1 MCFFITVISVLALR
15 LIKLQLFPSMQVV
28 NTNEIYQSEKVSN
41 TKFNLIDC
49 NGKDLLRFKKK
60 YILVIDKKPFSL
72 NNYEETLEN
81 LLNLNFIMQEEC
93 KNFNF
98 QDVLKSEGKKYYDI
112 SEEAYNKIKQLNN
125 IKGIYTYEYKE
136 LNKKEAWSVEGMI
149 TGQPEKYKIIE
160 GSFDEEIYNYNKDNN
175 ENIKNFSLDEKSIYS
190 KETDVD
196 KNNKIQL
203 TIDEELQD
211 KIREVLNRD
220 EFEKFKNVGVLL
232 MESDTGAVKAMV
244 HKDETLANVNFC
256 IEGMG
261 YEPGSVYKLITL
273 GGALEEGKVGMNDI
287 FTCTGK
293 ICKEGVH
300 GKITVRDALIKSC
313 NDVFAAIGEKLG
325 YEKLMEYSEK
335 LGLFS
340 PVLNMK
346 GEGRN
351 EASGIKP
358 DEDMGMTNISIG
370 QCITV
375 TPIQVLGFTNAF
387 VNDGV
392 YIKPHIIDKILD
404 SGDNVKKQIETQKE
418 KVFSSIT
425 SKLVKNTMI
434 DVVSSGTGKKAA
446 VEGTIVGGK
455 TGSATGSNNT
465 THGWFTGYFT
475 INNKTYTMTVFVP
488 DINGIYDM
496 GEEAGGGNTAAPI
509 FGEIVKEIK

>member
-1 MCFFITVISVLALR
+1 
-15 LIKLQLFPSMQVV
+15 
-28 NTNEIYQSEKVSN
+28 
-41 TKFNLIDC
+41 
-49 NGKDLLRFKKK
+49 
-60 YILVIDKKPFSL
+60 
-72 NNYEETLEN
+72 
-81 LLNLNFIMQEEC
+81 
-93 KNFNF
+93 
-98 QDVLKSEGKKYYDI
+98 
-112 SEEAYNKIKQLNN
+112 
-125 IKGIYTYEYKE
+125 
-136 LNKKEAWSVEGMI
+136 
-149 TGQPEKYKIIE
+149 
-160 GSFDEEIYNYNKDNN
+160 
-175 ENIKNFSLDEKSIYS
+175 
-190 KETDVD
+190 
-196 KNNKIQL
+196 
-203 TIDEELQD
+203 
-211 KIREVLNRD
+211 
-220 EFEKFKNVGVLL
+220 
-232 MESDTGAVKAMV
+232 
-244 HKDETLANVNFC
+244 
-256 IEGMG
+256 
-261 YEPGSVYKLITL
+261 
-273 GGALEEGKVGMNDI
+273 
-287 FTCTGK
+287 
-293 ICKEGVH
+293 
-300 GKITVRDALIKSC
+300 
-313 NDVFAAIGEKLG
+313 
-325 YEKLMEYSEK
+325 MEYSEK